1 MSAGRQWCSANSSLA
16 SMASAAMAPA
26 ASARAMMPGTSL
38 TRPMSTR
45 QQTTS

>member
-1 MSAGRQWCSANSSLA
+1 MSAGRQCFSANSSLA